1 MQQLWENN
9 EQALCL
15 EDSIQELESVNKK
28 LAKLLLKK
36 EELTEKVIG
45 AIGHDKEGQKTY
57 EYQAWKIEVKT
68 PCIYSLDKKMYES
81 GRFEIP
87 KKFNPIKKSVSYAI
101 DKRLCDKFITE
112 APPEV
117 REMLVELIEKRP
129 GKASVTIKER
139 V

>member
-15 EDSIQELESVNKK
+15 EDSIQELESINKK
-28 LAKLLLKK
+28 LAKLLVKK
-36 EELTEKVIG
+36 EALTEKVIG

-68 PCIYSLDKKMYES
+68 PCVYSLDKKMYES

-101 DKRLCDKFITE
+101 DKRLCEKYITE

-117 REMLVELIEKRP
+117 RDMLVELIEKRP
-129 GKASVTIKER
+129 GKASITIKER